1 MSPNLSHTLAFL
13 AALTRHRLAPHFG
26 QQSPMPEIPVLEDDQ
41 HPFTRLVLDK
51 SMTVDEFVVFATAV
65 VPHLIPSFFDDIV
78 GEFLQKGSDFLP
90 IGGIKTS
97 AVRTFLPTGETAVFL
112 LAGAD
117 LERCIAVLHL
127 FDEAHYFFREGILML
142 EEMRAGEPESAGR
155 LILDTEWAER
165 ILFEKTKKPRFS
177 TAFPAE
183 RISTCM
189 EWEDLVLNAQ
199 TLKEVNEL
207 LIWLEHGQTLLE
219 DYDMAKRLKPGYRA
233 LFHGP
238 PGTGKTLTAG
248 LLGKYT
254 GRDVYKIDLSMVVS
268 KFIGETEKNLSNL
281 FDRAEHKDWIL
292 FFDEADALFG
302 KRTNVRDAHDK
313 YANQEVSY
321 LLQRVENFGGLVIL
335 ATNFKSNID
344 DAFTRRFQ
352 SVIHFPV
359 PKSAERLLLWQ
370 KALPIKMQINELN
383 INQLAMKY
391 EMTGAS
397 ILNVVQ
403 YACLRTLERG
413 TNHIL
418 EQDIREGIVRE
429 FNKEGKNPG

>member
-165 ILFEKTKKPRFS
+165 ILFEKQKNRVLARPFPRNGS
-177 TAFPAE
+177 APAWNG
-183 RISTCM
+183 RI
-189 EWEDLVLNAQ
+189 W
-199 TLKEVNEL
+199 
-207 LIWLEHGQTLLE
+207 
-219 DYDMAKRLKPGYRA
+219 Y
-233 LFHGP
+233 
-238 PGTGKTLTAG
+238 
-248 LLGKYT
+248 
-254 GRDVYKIDLSMVVS
+254 SM
-268 KFIGETEKNLSNL
+268 
-281 FDRAEHKDWIL
+281 HK
-292 FFDEADALFG
+292 
-302 KRTNVRDAHDK
+302 H
-313 YANQEVSY
+313 
-321 LLQRVENFGGLVIL
+321 
-335 ATNFKSNID
+335 
-344 DAFTRRFQ
+344 
-352 SVIHFPV
+352 
-359 PKSAERLLLWQ
+359 
-370 KALPIKMQINELN
+370 
-383 INQLAMKY
+383 
-391 EMTGAS
+391 
-397 ILNVVQ
+397 
-403 YACLRTLERG
+403 
-413 TNHIL
+413 
-418 EQDIREGIVRE
+418 
-429 FNKEGKNPG
+429 